1 MHSIEVSQDISSR
14 WKNISIKRSS
24 REYICDQ
31 RYDPRLYCASPLPPF
46 FFLSSKKIS
55 LCSFLEEEKV
65 DDGSKKKEKKK
76 KGTMERRG
84 WHVGIQR
91 A

>member
-31 RYDPRLYCASPLPPF
+31 RYDPRLYYASPPPF
-46 FFLSSKKIS
+46 FFSSSKKIS

>member
-31 RYDPRLYCASPLPPF
+31 RYDPRLYYASPLPF
-46 FFLSSKKIS
+46 FFSSSKKIS